1 MPDDLRARLRAA
13 NVADNAS
20 LMAALQADPVL
31 RADFDAFLQ
40 ANADALAAATINTL
54 LQAFA
59 QVADDTE
66 MAEFCRAMPSELQ
79 RPLIEAVE
87 AIIEQATAA
96 GDDNTVQNLSERLEV
111 FRRLSQKGQLTD
123 ELPPVMRAVMGF
135 FEAPSDAAAEQFFAS
150 QRDLLQT
157 SEAQRAMDVLVEQ
170 APPDIPANV
179 RQLLLT
185 RQALLRRL
193 REEHSAAANA
203 QTS

>member
-1 MPDDLRARLRAA
+1 
-13 NVADNAS
+13 
-20 LMAALQADPVL
+20 
-31 RADFDAFLQ
+31 
-40 ANADALAAATINTL
+40 
-54 LQAFA
+54 
-59 QVADDTE
+59 
-66 MAEFCRAMPSELQ
+66 
-79 RPLIEAVE
+79 
-87 AIIEQATAA
+87 
-96 GDDNTVQNLSERLEV
+96 
-111 FRRLSQKGQLTD
+111 
-123 ELPPVMRAVMGF
+123 MRAVMGF

-185 RQALLRRL
+185 RQALLSRL